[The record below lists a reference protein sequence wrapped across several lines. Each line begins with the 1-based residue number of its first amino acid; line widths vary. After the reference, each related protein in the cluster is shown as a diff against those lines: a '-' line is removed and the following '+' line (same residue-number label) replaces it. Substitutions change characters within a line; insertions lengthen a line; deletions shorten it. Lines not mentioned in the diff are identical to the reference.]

1 MLKSVSKANSRDL
14 IRRTLLPFHVSR
26 YQQLTKCIRERDEG
40 GDEEMSKKEGGGG
53 GGGGGVRVGW
63 GGAGGEKEKKT
74 CILASPFFCSLLSS
88 LTKSANLPHRH
99 RYAFHMYNICTMVMM
114 HE

>member
-53 GGGGGVRVGW
+53 GGRRREREEDMYTSLSIFLFVII
-63 GGAGGEKEKKT
+63 
-74 CILASPFFCSLLSS
+74 IL
-88 LTKSANLPHRH
+88 N
-99 RYAFHMYNICTMVMM
+99 
-114 HE
+114 